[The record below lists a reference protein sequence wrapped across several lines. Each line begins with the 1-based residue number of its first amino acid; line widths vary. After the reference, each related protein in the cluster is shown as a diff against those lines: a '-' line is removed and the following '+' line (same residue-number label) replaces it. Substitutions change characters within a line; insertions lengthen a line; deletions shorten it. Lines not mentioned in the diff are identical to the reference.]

1 MNKTDITRFAIKIA
15 INKAMSR
22 LKHDP
27 ERTTRNLID
36 IALSFSKGRFQTAF
50 FNAAKKLLEDENSQY
65 YTLVKNIAF
74 YIDPKRVKIFGVN
87 LGYNSCTLGARTI
100 REIEEKED
108 FNIPWSIIFDNTHIN
123 TISRIID
130 SGKEL
135 GIFTY
140 CIFSSEQ
147 FDSRFIDLISKH
159 DDCAIA
165 LFLDPININSECI
178 EQLKELPH
186 VMLMVSARNI
196 DSFADTALH
205 LQNEKFLYGCYLS
218 YEDSDEEWITS
229 GEWITETSPFKP
241 VMSIL
246 LAGKNCS
253 QSVCS
258 KVKDYSLI
266 TRDEQ
271 SYPTFIIDLYS
282 DLLLT
287 NSIISGESYYLKIDS
302 DGFASSNLPNAG
314 TADTTSLSLKGVL
327 RQLTP
332 CRNK

>member
-1 MNKTDITRFAIKIA
+1 M
-15 INKAMSR
+15 
-22 LKHDP
+22 
-27 ERTTRNLID
+27 
-36 IALSFSKGRFQTAF
+36 
-50 FNAAKKLLEDENSQY
+50 
-65 YTLVKNIAF
+65 
-74 YIDPKRVKIFGVN
+74 
-87 LGYNSCTLGARTI
+87 
-100 REIEEKED
+100 
-108 FNIPWSIIFDNTHIN
+108 
-123 TISRIID
+123 
-130 SGKEL
+130 
-135 GIFTY
+135 
-140 CIFSSEQ
+140 
-147 FDSRFIDLISKH
+147 
-159 DDCAIA
+159 
-165 LFLDPININSECI
+165 
-178 EQLKELPH
+178 
-186 VMLMVSARNI
+186 
-196 DSFADTALH
+196 
-205 LQNEKFLYGCYLS
+205 QNEKFLYGCYLS

-246 LAGKNCS
+246 LAGKNFS